1 MRVICC
7 YVSPLPAKRN
17 KIADWYNDLSPE
29 ERSDSDEFIKNMR
42 KMSKWEMPHYKVLGD
57 GLGELRWSSCRKQ
70 HRMIGFF
77 VDDTWCAVIGC
88 THKQRIYSPPQ
99 CMETA
104 RSRKSQIERSEVE
117 TIEYD
122 L

>member
-17 KIADWYNDLSPE
+17 KIADWYDDLSPE

-42 KMSKWEMPHYKVLGD
+42 KVQEWELPHYRSLGD
-57 GLGELRWSSCRKQ
+57 GLGELRWLSCKKQ
-70 HRMIGFF
+70 HRLIGFF
-77 VDDTWCAVIGC
+77 MSATWYAVIGC
-88 THKQRIYSPPQ
+88 THKQRIYSPTR
-99 CMETA
+99 CLKTA
-104 RSRKSQIERSEVE
+104 LTRKNQIEHGEVE

-122 L
+122 F